1 MYPSLI
7 LLFFLDLGHFISIN
21 PICLTSS
28 FDLPETKTFG
38 LAANQNNLGCNARV
52 TLKNSRI
59 SEISFSD

>member
-1 MYPSLI
+1 M
-7 LLFFLDLGHFISIN
+7 N

-28 FDLPETKTFG
+28 FDLSETKTFG